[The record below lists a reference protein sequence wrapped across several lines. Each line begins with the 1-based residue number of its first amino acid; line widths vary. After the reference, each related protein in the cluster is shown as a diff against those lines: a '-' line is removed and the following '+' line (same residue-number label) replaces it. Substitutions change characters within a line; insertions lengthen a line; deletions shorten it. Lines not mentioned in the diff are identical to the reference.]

1 MLMIWFSYHFIH
13 CKDLF
18 YMSKI
23 MFSEKNCRINSTVFN
38 QGKYHF
44 KAENKIPHFAGL
56 QELPN

>member
-1 MLMIWFSYHFIH
+1 
-13 CKDLF
+13 
-18 YMSKI
+18 MSKI